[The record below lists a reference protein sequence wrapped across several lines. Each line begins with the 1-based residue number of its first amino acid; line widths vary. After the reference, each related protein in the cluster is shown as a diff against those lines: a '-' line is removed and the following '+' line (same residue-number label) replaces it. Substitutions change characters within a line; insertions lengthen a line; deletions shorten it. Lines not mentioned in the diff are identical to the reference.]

1 MRQLWHTAIHI
12 TLLGL
17 GLVSFVLSTPAHAC
31 AVCAGSEDNGYFW
44 GVLFLMSMPFA
55 VGSLV
60 GGWLL
65 YHFPRAKAGPSS
77 AALPQAVE
85 PQAPWP
91 DSTSS
96 ASERHHDAP

>member
-1 MRQLWHTAIHI
+1 MRQLWQTAIHV
-12 TLLGL
+12 TLLGM
-17 GLVSFVLSTPAHAC
+17 GLITFVLTTPVYAC

-65 YHFPRAKAGPSS
+65 YNCPRGKAGPSS
-77 AALPQAVE
+77 AELPQTVE
-85 PQAPWP
+85 PHASWP

-96 ASERHHDAP
+96 ASKRHHDGP